1 MQGFPL
7 RTPAPARR
15 DQQGLPLSR
24 QASGSLLF
32 PGSTPGAHASP
43 TSCFKS
49 PAPFS
54 TAAASGAASRS
65 AFERSAARTPGEFSP
80 QYVPSGAFAGGA
92 SETVRGQLDAPPLQ
106 SLHDLAPGSGD
117 VSAATSQPAP
127 SLAPSSLAPSQPA
140 SSEGGHWVTIF
151 GYHSVAMVPQVLAL
165 LRPSGGQ
172 VVQQVP
178 GSGAWLHLRLATW
191 QQQQEVLARH
201 GAVLHGCMIGV
212 IAGVLPSGSMGASA
226 AAAGPFQPAAAA
238 AMPISLSRPRPPG
251 GMHGALDEP
260 PGLLLR
266 MSEYFLGW

>member
-1 MQGFPL
+1 MAQTLSCSQVGPETAGTRDQLNEKSF
-7 RTPAPARR
+7 TVSASPARV
-15 DQQGLPLSR
+15 
-24 QASGSLLF
+24 
-32 PGSTPGAHASP
+32 GSTPGAHASP

-106 SLHDLAPGSGD
+106 SLHDLAPGSGG

-172 VVQQVP
+172 VVQQATL
-178 GSGAWLHLRLATW
+178 SSDTRELLAT
-191 QQQQEVLARH
+191 ARC
-201 GAVLHGCMIGV
+201 V
-212 IAGVLPSGSMGASA
+212 
-226 AAAGPFQPAAAA
+226 
-238 AMPISLSRPRPPG
+238 
-251 GMHGALDEP
+251 
-260 PGLLLR
+260 
-266 MSEYFLGW
+266 

>member
-1 MQGFPL
+1 
-7 RTPAPARR
+7 
-15 DQQGLPLSR
+15 
-24 QASGSLLF
+24 
-32 PGSTPGAHASP
+32 
-43 TSCFKS
+43 
-49 PAPFS
+49 
-54 TAAASGAASRS
+54 
-65 AFERSAARTPGEFSP
+65 
-80 QYVPSGAFAGGA
+80 
-92 SETVRGQLDAPPLQ
+92 
-106 SLHDLAPGSGD
+106 
-117 VSAATSQPAP
+117 
-127 SLAPSSLAPSQPA
+127 
-140 SSEGGHWVTIF
+140 
-151 GYHSVAMVPQVLAL
+151 MVPQVLAL

-212 IAGVLPSGSMGASA
+212 IAGVVPSGSMGASA